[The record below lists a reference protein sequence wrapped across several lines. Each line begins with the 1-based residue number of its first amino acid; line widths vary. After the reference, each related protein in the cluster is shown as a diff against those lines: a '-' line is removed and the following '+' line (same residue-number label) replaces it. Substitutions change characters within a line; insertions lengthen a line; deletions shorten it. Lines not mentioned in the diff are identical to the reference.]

1 MTLTSLVQITLPEDK
16 HGCLTLR
23 LEHQKS
29 ELWLKRLVKISIR
42 IDIKSLANAGIFLPL
57 LSTSSICTNI
67 VFSTVKVVVI
77 FLSLLVTIMGSN
89 ICHDEKFIYLFF
101 DRYNL
106 VFSINKF
113 SLTRLIYWSIFVLT
127 CLTLNQQ
134 KMTWFIIHVKTG
146 WPILTCCATRETLI
160 SIIVIW
166 S

>member
-42 IDIKSLANAGIFLPL
+42 IDIKSLANAGILLPL

-89 ICHDEKFIYLFF
+89 FWNDEKFIYLFF
-101 DRYNL
+101 YKYKL

-113 SLTRLIYWSIFVLT
+113 ALTRLISWSIFVLT
-127 CLTLNQQ
+127 CLTLNQP
-134 KMTWFIIHVKTG
+134 KMT
-146 WPILTCCATRETLI
+146 
-160 SIIVIW
+160 
-166 S
+166 

>member
-57 LSTSSICTNI
+57 LSTSSICINI

-89 ICHDEKFIYLFF
+89 FWNDEKFIYLFF
-101 DRYNL
+101 YKYKL

-113 SLTRLIYWSIFVLT
+113 ALTKLISWSIFVLT
-127 CLTLNQQ
+127 CLTLNQP
-134 KMTWFIIHVKTG
+134 KMT
-146 WPILTCCATRETLI
+146 
-160 SIIVIW
+160 
-166 S
+166 

>member
-42 IDIKSLANAGIFLPL
+42 IDIKSLANAGILLPL

-89 ICHDEKFIYLFF
+89 F
-101 DRYNL
+101 
-106 VFSINKF
+106 
-113 SLTRLIYWSIFVLT
+113 
-127 CLTLNQQ
+127 
-134 KMTWFIIHVKTG
+134 
-146 WPILTCCATRETLI
+146 
-160 SIIVIW
+160 
-166 S
+166 